1 MLISAWVLLII
12 FCALSCRKP
21 LDLCGLPEQSINLL
35 WKVKPLLC
43 FILSVH
49 QETYFSVSHFPFAL
63 SRPCFFFLHCIL
75 LSFIHSFLSAVLKQP
90 APEDTVT
97 ASFGK
102 FISEI
107 KPQHL
112 SPVVLHRSKR
122 MVLDNIGVGLIGS
135 TTDVFELALQHC
147 QVSWGKGLKI

>member
-1 MLISAWVLLII
+1 MFSTLQ
-12 FCALSCRKP
+12 KP
-21 LDLCGLPEQSINLL
+21 SDQCGLPEDCITLQWRLNNFYL
-35 WKVKPLLC
+35 
-43 FILSVH
+43 FI
-49 QETYFSVSHFPFAL
+49 P
-63 SRPCFFFLHCIL
+63 
-75 LSFIHSFLSAVLKQP
+75 AVQKHP

-122 MVLDNIGVGLIGS
+122 MVLDSIGVGLIGS
-135 TTDVFELALQHC
+135 RTDVFELALQFC
-147 QVSWGKGLKI
+147 QVRQSESLSQVQPKYVQNR

>member
-1 MLISAWVLLII
+1 MLK
-12 FCALSCRKP
+12 R
-21 LDLCGLPEQSINLL
+21 
-35 WKVKPLLC
+35 
-43 FILSVH
+43 
-49 QETYFSVSHFPFAL
+49 
-63 SRPCFFFLHCIL
+63 
-75 LSFIHSFLSAVLKQP
+75 P

-97 ASFGK
+97 ASFGR

-122 MVLDNIGVGLIGS
+122 MVLDSIGVGLIGS

-147 QVSWGKGLKI
+147 QVGQSKWGKKSFLLISCLISGSETDESKCLTLYKQ

>member
-1 MLISAWVLLII
+1 MWAARAIHKSAVEGKTFVVFHSVSSLGNI
-12 FCALSCRKP
+12 F
-21 LDLCGLPEQSINLL
+21 
-35 WKVKPLLC
+35 LC
-43 FILSVH
+43 F
-49 QETYFSVSHFPFAL
+49 TFSFCLVQTV
-63 SRPCFFFLHCIL
+63 CFFFPPLHS
-75 LSFIHSFLSAVLKQP
+75 SFIHSFLSAVLKQP

-122 MVLDNIGVGLIGS
+122 MVLDSIGVGLIGS

-147 QVSWGKGLKI
+147 QVSWGKGLKIKVSY

>member
-1 MLISAWVLLII
+1 MWAARAIHKSAVEGKTFVVFHSVSSPGNI
-12 FCALSCRKP
+12 F
-21 LDLCGLPEQSINLL
+21 
-35 WKVKPLLC
+35 LC
-43 FILSVH
+43 F
-49 QETYFSVSHFPFAL
+49 TFSFCLIQTV
-63 SRPCFFFLHCIL
+63 FFFFPPLHS
-75 LSFIHSFLSAVLKQP
+75 SFIHSFLSAVLKQP

-122 MVLDNIGVGLIGS
+122 MVLDSIGVGLIGS

-147 QVSWGKGLKI
+147 QVSWGKGLKIKVSY